1 MKRYIKP
8 QTGIHNI
15 CSTAPML
22 TSVSTNIGLQ
32 DGGGGNG
39 TGDSTPEVH
48 EDRGFSIWD

>member
-22 TSVSTNIGLQ
+22 TSVSTNINLQ
-32 DGGGGNG
+32 DGGGS
-39 TGDSTPEVH
+39 DSTPEVH